1 MLVDSSALAQAQ
13 IVHRQAR
20 RVRVLASRAREGTDQ
35 AAHGLVG
42 TPGALGSAHLIAR
55 ALRQPARLHELPAR
69 GRADR
74 FGGARRS
81 PRIEREHL
89 SRPNP
94 IGIELRI
101 PAQQVR
107 DLQLVA
113 AGDQLESVPGLDRD
127 AHQATVAI
135 DRDPLA
141 DADAIGIEPGIERK
155 QLAEVD
161 LVAGGDQ
168 LQLLARGHDV
178 LEHRGLVVVRA
189 QVSAAAELLARAAF
203 GPCGRDAEH
212 ERQQQQRTACGGDP
226 QSHPFRLRHPDAS
239 AQKNGE
245 AGSAGRLDIAG
256 PAAYNRDLGARM
268 RYDLGDR
275 RASID
280 PSCFVAASAQVI
292 GSVVLE
298 ADASVW
304 FNTVLRGDNDLI
316 TIGRESNVQD
326 ASVIHTDAGLQ
337 VRVGRGVTIGHRV
350 MLHGCEVGDFS
361 LIGIGAIV
369 LNRAKIGSYCLIGAG
384 ALITEGKQI
393 PDRSLVIGAPGRVVR
408 ELSEPELRM
417 LEGSAAHYVDN
428 ARRYRA
434 SLREA

>member
-1 MLVDSSALAQAQ
+1 
-13 IVHRQAR
+13 
-20 RVRVLASRAREGTDQ
+20 
-35 AAHGLVG
+35 
-42 TPGALGSAHLIAR
+42 
-55 ALRQPARLHELPAR
+55 
-69 GRADR
+69 
-74 FGGARRS
+74 
-81 PRIEREHL
+81 
-89 SRPNP
+89 
-94 IGIELRI
+94 
-101 PAQQVR
+101 
-107 DLQLVA
+107 
-113 AGDQLESVPGLDRD
+113 
-127 AHQATVAI
+127 
-135 DRDPLA
+135 
-141 DADAIGIEPGIERK
+141 
-155 QLAEVD
+155 
-161 LVAGGDQ
+161 
-168 LQLLARGHDV
+168 
-178 LEHRGLVVVRA
+178 
-189 QVSAAAELLARAAF
+189 
-203 GPCGRDAEH
+203 
-212 ERQQQQRTACGGDP
+212 
-226 QSHPFRLRHPDAS
+226 
-239 AQKNGE
+239 
-245 AGSAGRLDIAG
+245 
-256 PAAYNRDLGARM
+256 M